1 MQKLK
6 ILILFYLL
14 LIDYCAFAIDKNC
27 NNRIVYEVIP
37 MPQEIEYRR
46 GNDFVLTNSTEIVY
60 CQCDSM
66 QYKNALFLQRYI
78 QEKTGWQLRITNSL
92 DRINNSIVLRSDL
105 SYENKEAYQIS
116 VDPDNITINGAS
128 SAGTFYGIQTFYK
141 TMISLEC
148 DGSEILFPQVLI
160 NDYPRFGYR
169 GVMLD
174 VSRHFFPVSF
184 IKEFIDILALHN
196 INRFHWHLTND
207 QGWRVQIDSYPLLN
221 SVGSARKNVV
231 INPKNA
237 CPEKDGNIYG
247 PYYYTKNEIR
257 EVIKYA
263 KDRFIEIIPEIDVP
277 GHTMAVLAA
286 YPELGCTGG
295 PYEVANS
302 RGIYHDV
309 LCLGNRH
316 TYDFLYNVFNEIL
329 DLFPCQYIHIG
340 GDECPKTRWRECP
353 KCREM
358 AARLSIDVDNL
369 QAYMVSFLEKII
381 SDRNKII
388 IGWDE
393 IINDQVP
400 KSTVIMGWRGIN
412 ASVKAARKGYNTIMT
427 PNSYMYFDYAQNR
440 DTENSPISMG
450 NYLPLEKVYSF
461 EPFDI
466 ELSDQEKSKILG
478 VQANLWTE
486 FIPDEKTVELMLL
499 PRLDAL
505 SEIQWTLP
513 EKKDY
518 KSFLNRLP
526 SILSFYKDKGY
537 NFAKHVYDVHFETI
551 EKNDKICVS
560 LSTMGDAPIYYS
572 LDGSIPSQKSVLYDG
587 TPVVIDKTTVVR
599 AIAVRDDVVCIPQ
612 EILFDYNKAT
622 NKKIISNSLK
632 KNELNRMKQLVDGI
646 LGSSN
651 YRDGNWVL
659 FDRDNLNVTIDLG
672 EIEEVSSVN
681 FRTNIRLDNRV
692 FGPSKLVVSVSK
704 DDKDYKKVLEKNY
717 PEIQMDTEI
726 GIRDLKASFKPVK
739 SRFVRI
745 TISKLANVPDWHRS
759 KGLRT
764 LMYIDEIRIN

>member
-27 NNRIVYEVIP
+27 NNRIIYEVIP
-37 MPQEIEYRR
+37 MPQEIEYRK

-66 QYKNALFLQRYI
+66 QYKNAHFLQRYI

-105 SYENKEAYQIS
+105 SCENKEAYQIS

-148 DGSEILFPQVLI
+148 DGSEIFFPQVLI

-207 QGWRVQIDSYPLLN
+207 QGWRIQIDSYPLLN

-237 CPEKDGNIYG
+237 YPEKDGNIYG

-263 KDRFIEIIPEIDVP
+263 KDHFIEIIPEIDVP

-440 DTENSPISMG
+440 DIENSPISMG

-587 TPVVIDKTTVVR
+587 TPVVIDKTTVIR

-622 NKKIISNSLK
+622 NKKIVSNSLK

-659 FDRDNLNVTIDLG
+659 FDRDNLDVTIDLG
-672 EIEEVSSVN
+672 KIEEVSSVN

-704 DDKDYKKVLEKNY
+704 DDKDYKPVLEKDY
-717 PEIQMDTEI
+717 PEIQRDTEI
-726 GIRDLKASFKPVK
+726 GIRDLTESFEPVK

-745 TISKLANVPDWHRS
+745 TVSKLANVPDWHRS

>member
-27 NNRIVYEVIP
+27 NNRMIYEVIP
-37 MPQEIEYRR
+37 MPQEIEYRK

-66 QYKNALFLQRYI
+66 QYKNAHFLQRYI

-105 SYENKEAYQIS
+105 SCENKEAYQIS

-148 DGSEILFPQVLI
+148 DGSEIFFPQVLI

-207 QGWRVQIDSYPLLN
+207 QGWRIQIDSYPLLN

-237 CPEKDGNIYG
+237 YPEKDGNIYG

-412 ASVKAARKGYNTIMT
+412 ASVKAVRKGYNTIMT

-440 DTENSPISMG
+440 DIENSPISMG

-587 TPVVIDKTTVVR
+587 TPVVIDKTTVIR

-622 NKKIISNSLK
+622 NKKIVSNSLK

-659 FDRDNLNVTIDLG
+659 FDRDNLDVTIDLG
-672 EIEEVSSVN
+672 KIEEVSSVN

-704 DDKDYKKVLEKNY
+704 DDKDYKPVLEKDY
-717 PEIQMDTEI
+717 PEIQRDTEI
-726 GIRDLKASFKPVK
+726 GIRDLTESFEPVK

-745 TISKLANVPDWHRS
+745 TVSKLANVPDWHRS